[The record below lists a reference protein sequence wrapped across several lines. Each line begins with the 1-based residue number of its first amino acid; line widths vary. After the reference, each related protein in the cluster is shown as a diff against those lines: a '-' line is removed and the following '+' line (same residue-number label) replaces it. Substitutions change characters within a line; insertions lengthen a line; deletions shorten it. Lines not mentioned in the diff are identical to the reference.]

1 MFILFVCLHSQIWKG
16 SILILHICLCERGK
30 KKKEKKKDALLP
42 LSHVCVCV
50 VRKRL
55 CVKHYLQGKVK
66 SCLPDSKWEQKEA
79 TIKVI
84 IKRKNKNRKK
94 QKQKTHPSLE
104 RYIIIIIIIIIQRE
118 MLQLCI
124 RNQFQF
130 PTCRLLKLAMMKYKM
145 HSDSILSGNGW
156 GGDNAAEGLQ
166 TTGVG

>member
-30 KKKEKKKDALLP
+30 KKKKKKKDALLP

-94 QKQKTHPSLE
+94 KKTKNTPELGEVYYYNYYYYYIEGNASIVYTKLVSIPNLSPLE
-104 RYIIIIIIIIIQRE
+104 ACNDEIQDAFRFNT
-118 MLQLCI
+118 Q
-124 RNQFQF
+124 
-130 PTCRLLKLAMMKYKM
+130 
-145 HSDSILSGNGW
+145 W
-156 GGDNAAEGLQ
+156 
-166 TTGVG
+166 